1 MIILVKNVS
10 GVSKKEVERQSIRIE
25 NKEPLQSSSSDS
37 DDKSLS
43 FVPTKRSK
51 KCVLSFDERDQDQK
65 SNSSTENIKETPTK
79 IVTQMKIIDTQ
90 VEIKN

>member
-1 MIILVKNVS
+1 MFKFYLYFNKLKSIYLSSLFAKKDSSIIKTA
-10 GVSKKEVERQSIRIE
+10 KKEVERQSIRIE

-51 KCVLSFDERDQDQK
+51 KCVLSFDERDQD
-65 SNSSTENIKETPTK
+65 
-79 IVTQMKIIDTQ
+79 
-90 VEIKN
+90 